1 MTKSRANALLQS
13 RIGTRHSRA
22 HEARLLG
29 NAEYIEIRARYS
41 ELSSIE
47 RSARTDAEQDELRGL
62 LARKYE
68 IMEEVA
74 A

>member
-1 MTKSRANALLQS
+1 MTKTRANALLQGRISTHRS
-13 RIGTRHSRA
+13 RRE
-22 HEARLLG
+22 EARLLVD
-29 NAEYIEIRARYS
+29 AEYIEIRARYR

-47 RSARTDAEQDELRGL
+47 RADRTDAQQDELRGL

-68 IMEEVA
+68 IKERLA